1 MEIIDGVVF
10 DWEGKTRG
18 LRRKQDA
25 KIKGGP
31 PIRVVSAIVQN
42 RIYVEQASVATM
54 QRVLLVSY
62 TSVKLS
68 DDFVSPFGT
77 NECLKIRMIVGYGK
91 M

>member
-1 MEIIDGVVF
+1 MEIIVGVVF
-10 DWEGKTRG
+10 DLSEGKTRG
-18 LRRKQDA
+18 LWRKQDA

-62 TSVKLS
+62 
-68 DDFVSPFGT
+68 
-77 NECLKIRMIVGYGK
+77 IHR
-91 M
+91 

>member
-1 MEIIDGVVF
+1 MEIIDRVVF
-10 DWEGKTRG
+10 DREGKTRG

-62 TSVKLS
+62 TSVKS
-68 DDFVSPFGT
+68 F
-77 NECLKIRMIVGYGK
+77 RMISCLPLGRMNV
-91 M
+91 

>member
-62 TSVKLS
+62 TSVK
-68 DDFVSPFGT
+68 PF
-77 NECLKIRMIVGYGK
+77 RMISCLPLGRMNV
-91 M
+91 